1 MNGRL
6 EYARRVKRT
15 VLVTVASAV
24 VLVCF
29 WSFGGISFAGT
40 SASANQYQY
49 DEYHGKVTI
58 CHKGKVTIRVS
69 LNAVQKHLEH
79 GDTLGPCPPS

>member
-1 MNGRL
+1 MDGPRDYAGR
-6 EYARRVKRT
+6 AQRS
-15 VLVTVASAV
+15 VLVTVAFAI

-49 DEYHGKVTI
+49 DAYNGKVTM
-58 CHKGKVTIRVS
+58 CHGKRTIRVRPRD
-69 LNAVQKHLEH
+69 VPRHLAR
-79 GDTLGPCPPS
+79 GDLLGPCPPRP